1 MLSTSSRNSRLLIL
15 GKIVILVI
23 IAAAVIRSYFM
34 TTPASFVD
42 PYGFAFV
49 LVGGVALAMISFAGT
64 GIGRTLLHS
73 VGVPGNDAEIR
84 HSALFWE
91 AAARSFW
98 MLGGLGSILN
108 LMICFIGLKT
118 VKFHGIGEIIDALV
132 RRSLL
137 ATVYGIV
144 LAVICLIPYWK
155 LMGKLQSQPS
165 LPNAEPGETT
175 GSVGRFGRIFGAVIG
190 YVLFLSALASIPFD
204 FSFPKLWSVMT
215 DIIHS
220 PALLVVLGG
229 ALVLMLFSGEA
240 NSGRTMST
248 SFAAMGLIGCLMGC
262 IQVLF
267 GITSFSISGKPVD
280 IAGVA
285 NGCVFTVCC
294 CFAALMGMMLVGA
307 PLADR
312 AIRTKHIAA
321 PSASSR
327 LSWYGFP
334 ALTLILAPLIA
345 AAITTP
351 LPQPK
356 PKLTE
361 VSAPVQEQKAR
372 YEARAPQS
380 EPINLPGAGRFLIYK
395 LNPAYPEQAK
405 REGIHGTVKLAII
418 INEEGFVYDAKGN
431 PENNPVLEKAAIPAV
446 KRWRYIPL
454 LMKGVPVAM
463 ETTVTVNFDLK

>member
-1 MLSTSSRNSRLLIL
+1 MLSTTSKNGRLLML

-34 TTPASFVD
+34 TTKTDFFD
-42 PYGFAFV
+42 PYVFAFV
-49 LVGGVALAMISFAGT
+49 LVGGVALMLISFAGT

-73 VGVPGNDAEIR
+73 VGVLGNDAEIR
-84 HSALFWE
+84 RSAFFWE

-118 VKFHGIGEIIDALV
+118 VEFHGIGEIIDALV
-132 RRSLL
+132 RKSLL
-137 ATVYGIV
+137 AMLYGMLLV
-144 LAVICLIPYWK
+144 VICLIPYWK
-155 LMGKLQSQPS
+155 LIGKLQNQQS
-165 LPNAEPGETT
+165 LSNAESGETT
-175 GSVGRFGRIFGAVIG
+175 QAIGRSGRIFGAVIG
-190 YVLFLSALASIPFD
+190 YVLFLSVLVSIPFA
-204 FSFPKLWSVMT
+204 FSFAKLWSVMT

-220 PALLVVLGG
+220 PALLVVVGG

-240 NSGRTMST
+240 NSGRTMSA

-262 IQVLF
+262 IQALF

-285 NGCVFTVCC
+285 NGCGFTVCC

-312 AIRTKHIAA
+312 AIRTKHITA

-334 ALTLILAPLIA
+334 SLTLILVPLIV

-351 LPQPK
+351 LPRPK

-361 VSAPVQEQKAR
+361 VSAPVQEQKAA

-380 EPINLPGAGRFLIYK
+380 EPINFPGAGQFLIYRV
-395 LNPAYPEQAK
+395 NPAYPDQAK
-405 REGIHGTVKLAII
+405 REGIQGTVKLTII
-418 INEEGFVYDAKGN
+418 INEEGFVYDAKGS

-446 KRWRYIPL
+446 KRWRYSPF